1 MNHKKLGLIINP
13 IAGMGGRVGLKGT
26 DGLDILE
33 QAKRLGAQPRAQDRA
48 KQALAQ
54 LRALADQIDLITYPG
69 IMGEDAGLQCGFLP
83 RVVGACSGSVTTDQD
98 TQDAAK
104 LMRELGVDLLLFA
117 GGDGTA
123 RDIYRAVGDTVVALG
138 IPAGVKIHSA
148 VFAASP
154 TRAGDLA
161 ASFILGKT
169 SRVVEAEVMDL
180 NEDDYRR
187 EILTARLCGYLK
199 IPFERRYVQNR
210 KAGTPASEHYA
221 QEAIA
226 AAIVESMSD
235 TFGYLIGPGT
245 TTRPIME
252 RLGAPYS
259 LLGIDL
265 VYQKQLIAKD
275 VNESEILA
283 GIEDKQAK
291 LIVTPVG
298 GQGYVL
304 GRGNQ
309 QISPAVI
316 QQVGKDNV
324 IIVATPHK
332 INALYGRPLLVD
344 TGDVSI
350 DELLCDYYRIV
361 TGYRESIVYKVAR

>member
-1 MNHKKLGLIINP
+1 MNRKKLGLIINP

-26 DGLDILE
+26 DGLDILQ
-33 QAKRLGAQPRAQDRA
+33 QAKKLGAQPRAQDRA
-48 KQALAQ
+48 REALAQ
-54 LRALADQIDLITYPG
+54 LRVLADQIDLITYPVT
-69 IMGEDAGLQCGFLP
+69 MGEDAALQCGFLP
-83 RVVGACSGSVTTDQD
+83 RVVGACSGSVTTRKD
-98 TQDAAK
+98 TQNAAK
-104 LMRELGVDLLLFA
+104 LMREVGVDLLLFA

-123 RDIYRAVGDTVVALG
+123 RDIYRAVGDTVLTLG

-148 VFAASP
+148 VFAGSP

-161 ASFILGKT
+161 ASFVLGKT

-180 NEDDYRR
+180 NEEDYRR

-210 KAGTPASEHYA
+210 KAGTPASERYA

-226 AAIVESMSD
+226 AAVVESMSEA
-235 TFGYLIGPGT
+235 FHYLVGPGT
-245 TTRPIME
+245 TTRAIME
-252 RLGAPYS
+252 RFGAPCS
-259 LLGIDL
+259 LLGVDL

-275 VNESEILA
+275 INESEILSR
-283 GIEDKQAK
+283 IEGQQAK

-298 GQGYVL
+298 GQGYLL

-309 QISPAVI
+309 QISPAAI
-316 QQVGKDNV
+316 HQVGKDNV
-324 IIVATPHK
+324 IIVATTHK
-332 INALYGRPLLVD
+332 INALRGRPLLVD
-344 TGDVSI
+344 TGDVSV
-350 DELLCDYYRIV
+350 DDLLCDYYRIV